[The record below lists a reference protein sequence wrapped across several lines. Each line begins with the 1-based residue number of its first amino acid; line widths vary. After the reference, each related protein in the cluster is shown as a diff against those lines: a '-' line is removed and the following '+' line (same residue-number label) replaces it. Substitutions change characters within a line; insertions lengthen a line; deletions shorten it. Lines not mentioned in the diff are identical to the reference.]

1 MIDIDK
7 ITLFLNLNLMY
18 YFDICFKK
26 KKKKPVKFCEILFY
40 RSSSIQ
46 VDREKE

>member
-26 KKKKPVKFCEILFY
+26 KKKNSQILRDF
-40 RSSSIQ
+40 ILT
-46 VDREKE
+46 